1 MWWGVGVGLWAT
13 WLIATELRSL
23 LTQVVLALFISFALE
38 PVVDLLV
45 RRGIRRGASTAIA
58 LLSLLLAVVVFFGLM
73 GTLIAGQLADLVDG
87 LPSYLEAGREWIDDQ
102 FGFRLNTED
111 IIEQLNT
118 GGAASQFASGLGD
131 VVTIGT
137 TAAGAL
143 FQALTVLLL
152 TFYLTA
158 DGPRL
163 RRTVCSFIPEHR
175 QHRVLE
181 VWELAIAKTGAYIST
196 RILLA
201 LISAAF
207 HWAIFA
213 LLGLP
218 SSLALALWVG
228 VISQFIPA
236 IGTYIAGT
244 LPVLVA
250 LGVDPGKS
258 LAVIAA
264 VVIYQQ
270 IENYLLQPRITAQTL
285 DLHPGVSI
293 AAVLAGTSLFGATG
307 AFLAL
312 PVVATASGFVSAYF
326 ERHDV
331 VEAKLTDNKN

>member
-1 MWWGVGVGLWAT
+1 MALWAT
-13 WLIATELRSL
+13 YSVASQLQSL
-23 LTQVVLALFISFALE
+23 LTQIVVALFISFALE
-38 PVVDLLV
+38 PVVEGLV
-45 RRGIRRGASTAIA
+45 KRGLRRGVATA
-58 LLSLLLAVVVFFGLM
+58 LSLLGVLVLVVTFLALM
-73 GTLIAGQLADLVDG
+73 GTLIATQLTELVQSLPDYLSDG
-87 LPSYLEAGREWIDDQ
+87 RDWLEER
-102 FGFRLNTED
+102 FGFSFVTEELLDRL
-111 IIEQLNT
+111 QT
-118 GGAASQFASGLGD
+118 GGAVEQMASRMGD

-143 FQALTVLLL
+143 FQTLTVLLL

-163 RRTVCSFIPEHR
+163 RRTVCSFLPEER
-175 QHRVLE
+175 QLRVLE
-181 VWELAIAKTGAYIST
+181 IWELAITKTGAYISS
-196 RILLA
+196 RVLLA
-201 LISAAF
+201 LISGAF
-207 HWAIFA
+207 HWAVFA
-213 LLGLP
+213 ALGLP
-218 SSLALALWVG
+218 SALALGLWVG

-250 LGVDPGKS
+250 LGVEPGKA
-258 LAVIAA
+258 LIVIAA

-270 IENYLLQPRITAQTL
+270 IENYILQPRITAQTL

-293 AAVLAGTSLFGATG
+293 AAVLAGTSLFGAAG

-331 VEAKLTDNKN
+331 VEAKLTGPSARPK